1 MVKIIMRWNM
11 KSTMMFMFGVAT
23 GVGALIGASSLN
35 KNKADVKK
43 TMNNLIDDTS
53 KMMKH

>member
-1 MVKIIMRWNM
+1 MRWNM